1 MTRILLAAL
10 TMLVAASMGA
20 PAWANDR
27 EVPVPA
33 SAQASPF
40 QVHALI
46 GTLAQPAISAESAL
60 SLGHADMWVDG
71 LLYGESSLRI
81 KLDLLGLPSAF
92 SEESHWLKD
101 AYIRTN
107 WSGWDIQVGRFKVP
121 LVTEGLEPA
130 ASLATIRR
138 PVFNDASLGFG
149 NFREPGLL
157 FSGHLGDPFLVE
169 TGLFA
174 NDESD
179 HAVGEA
185 VVRLSIAPMEHLK
198 LSVSHLEGIAGVA
211 FGSRQRTGLD
221 VEVEAGPMSLGA
233 EAIMG
238 TDAQGEKFGWLGL
251 AKWDITPAWEIV
263 AEVASWRTGVEDER
277 EFTWGLNWAPGP
289 RLRLM
294 GNYIHEDYPRA
305 TQDLALVAW
314 HMLL

>member
-27 EVPVPA
+27 EAPVPA

-46 GTLAQPAISAESAL
+46 GTLAQPATRAEGAL
-60 SLGHADMWVDG
+60 SLGHADVWLDG
-71 LLYGESSLRI
+71 LFYGDSSVRI

-92 SEESHWLKD
+92 SQESPWLKD
-101 AYIRTN
+101 AYIRTS
-107 WSGWDIQVGRFKVP
+107 WSGWDMQVGRFKVP

-149 NFREPGLL
+149 NVREPGLL
-157 FSGHLGDPFLVE
+157 ISGHLGDPFQVE
-169 TGLFA
+169 SGLFA
-174 NDESD
+174 AYESD

-185 VVRLSIAPMEHLK
+185 VVRLSMAPMEHLK
-198 LSVSHLEGIAGVA
+198 LSVSHLEGIAGVT
-211 FGSRQRTGLD
+211 FGSRHRTGLD
-221 VEVEAGPMSLGA
+221 AEVEAGPMTLSA
-233 EAIMG
+233 EAIVG
-238 TDAQGEKFGWLGL
+238 ADAEGERLGWLGL
-251 AKWDITPAWEIV
+251 VEWHITPAWEMV
-263 AEVASWRTGVEDER
+263 AEVASWHPGTEDER
-277 EFTWGLNWAPGP
+277 ELTLGLNWAPGP

-294 GNYIHEDYPRA
+294 GNYIHEDSLRA

-314 HMLL
+314 HMQL